1 MGFGQAVDRLPK
13 ECTVYKKLLSP
24 ERYQELIELFR
35 HEFHAIFQL
44 NTQSAF
50 SACLHAGLAAHK
62 TPCCKRD
69 PNTKCVA
76 CNKLYD
82 LAEGLPV
89 AHEQHSK
96 SIEYIFI
103 IFLMVFF

>member
-1 MGFGQAVDRLPK
+1 M
-13 ECTVYKKLLSP
+13 LSS
-24 ERYQELIELFR
+24 ERYQELIKLFR
-35 HEFHAIFQL
+35 HEFNAIFQL

-62 TPCCKRD
+62 TPCCKRNL
-69 PNTKCVA
+69 NTKCIA
-76 CNKLYD
+76 CNKLYV

-96 SIEYIFI
+96 LVKLNLF
-103 IFLMVFF
+103 